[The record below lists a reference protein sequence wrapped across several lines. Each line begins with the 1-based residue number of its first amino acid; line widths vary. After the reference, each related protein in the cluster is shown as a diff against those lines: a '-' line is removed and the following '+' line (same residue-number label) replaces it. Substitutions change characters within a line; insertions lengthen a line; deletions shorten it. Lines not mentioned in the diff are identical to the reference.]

1 MPNQR
6 PSLHRWSWL
15 IVAVASGIAVHL
27 LKWRLA
33 SAGASEE
40 VATWPSA
47 AAAATVAAPRLPSG
61 AIPSASSTLVAASID
76 AIPGGLTPDQWQTLQ
91 QRVEPG
97 PLHDRELARIVDFLE
112 FQRRVASLR
121 ESRGDAQAAG
131 KRRLLASQI
140 DAGIAAHLA
149 LHEISGAEAM
159 LLETAVLEETEPDA
173 ARRAQRLADWAL
185 AWTNQHPP
193 ENDPRVAEYR
203 RQEAAAVAAWQSG
216 AGSQRDPAQLARQL
230 QQLQSAVF
238 DPQP

>member
-6 PSLHRWSWL
+6 RSLHRWSWL
-15 IVAVASGIAVHL
+15 IVAMALGIAAL
-27 LKWRLA
+27 LLEWRLA
-33 SAGASEE
+33 SAGAIAA
-40 VATWPSA
+40 ATAWPSA
-47 AAAATVAAPRLPSG
+47 GSTVATAPRASSG
-61 AIPSASSTLVAASID
+61 AISLRPSTAVAARID

-112 FQRRVASLR
+112 FQRRVVSLR

-159 LLETAVLEETEPDA
+159 LLKTAVLDETEPDV
-173 ARRAQRLADWAL
+173 ARRAQRLTDWAL
-185 AWTNQHPP
+185 AWTHQHPP
-193 ENDPRVAEYR
+193 EDDPRVAEYQ

-216 AGSQRDPAQLARQL
+216 PMSQRDPARLARQL